1 MTRTLLCQIDT
12 RNLFRDLVL
21 KDVDEKLLLP
31 LYVASNRLLVA
42 TQSASSSSSNDERF
56 EKALNKIS
64 SLVESAM
71 NEYVRIEREKLSHDI
86 TQLVSKFR
94 VQDEIPK
101 FRGTSALKG
110 HNRVVVATQLGEKVK
125 TRLESSLEIVS
136 HCGETEIRSAI
147 LHECVSVTET
157 YVTRLFARIRAPIF
171 NGSYVM
177 FEREAREFSSSNF
190 LILSQEYH
198 LYHKKITYITAL

>member
-1 MTRTLLCQIDT
+1 MKRLFILLLAGLLWLPAPTRAQDAKALGALVG
-12 RNLFRDLVL
+12 VL

-94 VQDEIPK
+94 LQDEIPK

-136 HCGETEIRSAI
+136 DCGETEIRSAI
-147 LHECVSVTET
+147 LHECVSVAET

-171 NGSYVM
+171 NGSYVV
-177 FEREAREFSSSNF
+177 FECNVRAS
-190 LILSQEYH
+190 LSH
-198 LYHKKITYITAL
+198 VMMSIAST

>member
-1 MTRTLLCQIDT
+1 MNEMLT

-171 NGSYVM
+171 NGSYVV
-177 FEREAREFSSSNF
+177 FECNVRAS
-190 LILSQEYH
+190 LSH
-198 LYHKKITYITAL
+198 VMMSIAST